1 METQIKT
8 VITIEH
14 SDTKF
19 YVKESADEILTM
31 IKNTM
36 GNNFITLTLITLTP
50 LHHSNV
56 VSDKLYIR
64 AKSIIA
70 IHKYKS
76 KINQN
81 QSLLSIKKKISKES

>member
-1 METQIKT
+1 METQT
-8 VITIEH
+8 VTEIIVANSSIE
-14 SDTKF
+14 F
-19 YVKESADEILTM
+19 YVKESVDEILTM

-36 GNNFITLTLITLTP
+36 GDNFITLTLLNY
-50 LHHSNV
+50 SNV
-56 VSDKLYIR
+56 VNDKLYIR

-81 QSLLSIKKKISKES
+81 QSLVSIKKKISKEN

>member
-1 METQIKT
+1 MKTQTETI
-8 VITIEH
+8 ITIEH
-14 SDTKF
+14 NDTEF

-36 GNNFITLTLITLTP
+36 GDNFITLTLFN
-50 LHHSNV
+50 HSNV

-70 IHKYKS
+70 VHKEEYF
-76 KINQN
+76 
-81 QSLLSIKKKISKES
+81 

>member
-1 METQIKT
+1 MKTQT
-8 VITIEH
+8 GTEITIANSNIE
-14 SDTKF
+14 F

-36 GNNFITLTLITLTP
+36 GNNFITLTLLNY
-50 LHHSNV
+50 SNI

-70 IHKYKS
+70 IHEEKDF
-76 KINQN
+76 
-81 QSLLSIKKKISKES
+81 

>member
-19 YVKESADEILTM
+19 YVKESTDEIFAM

-36 GNNFITLTLITLTP
+36 GDNFITLTLFN
-50 LHHSNV
+50 HSNV
-56 VSDKLYIR
+56 VSGKLYIK

-70 IHKYKS
+70 IHEEEYF
-76 KINQN
+76 
-81 QSLLSIKKKISKES
+81 